1 MINVCLAF
9 SCVQFY
15 HNYACAKQ
23 VLTATWL
30 RELTLGY
37 FLGNKYMLITQSGQ
51 QLHTPAHTFILVRT
65 LCWLHSFL

>member
-9 SCVQFY
+9 SCVQLY
-15 HNYACAKQ
+15 MCQTGAYRHIAAGAY
-23 VLTATWL
+23 TH
-30 RELTLGY
+30 
-37 FLGNKYMLITQSGQ
+37 MLITQSGQ